1 MAAFVGYLEKKTRK
15 RSKQMVGRLINKK
28 RRMRVR
34 EIARSNYI
42 RQTGSRES
50 VVFNSIVASQRQI
63 KTEFGSGI
71 ITSLL
76 ISLMVKLAIKYIEKW
91 AEENLFSY
99 NVPEQFEEAR

>member
-1 MAAFVGYLEKKTRK
+1 
-15 RSKQMVGRLINKK
+15 
-28 RRMRVR
+28 MRVR

-91 AEENLFSY
+91 AEENLFSHH
-99 NVPEQFEEAR
+99 VPEQFEEAR